1 MLEQQPKEPVATGLH
16 LALLEVNS
24 ITPTLNFEEKTGPK
38 EVKPGTIKSIGVLQ
52 PTSTGAESGPQ
63 GINIDYG

>member
-24 ITPTLNFEEKTGPK
+24 ITPTLNFKEKTSPK
-38 EVKPGTIKSIGVLQ
+38 EDKPGTIKSIGVLQ
-52 PTSTGAESGPQ
+52 LTSMGAEFGSQ
-63 GINIDYG
+63 RINTD

>member
-24 ITPTLNFEEKTGPK
+24 ITPTLNFGDKTGPN
-38 EVKPGTIKSIGVLQ
+38 EVKPGTIKLLGVLH
-52 PTSTGAESGPQ
+52 PTSTGEECGPH
-63 GINIDYG
+63 GINTD